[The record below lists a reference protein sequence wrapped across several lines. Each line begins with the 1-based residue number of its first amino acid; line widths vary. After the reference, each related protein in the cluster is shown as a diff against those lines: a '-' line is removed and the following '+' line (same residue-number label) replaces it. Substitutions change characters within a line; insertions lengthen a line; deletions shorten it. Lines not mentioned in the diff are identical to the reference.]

1 MFTTLL
7 LVLLILDSFVLVAA
21 ILLQAGKGTG
31 MAASF
36 GGVSSSPDAF
46 IGTRQA
52 GNWLTQITW
61 WTGGIFIALAFLLQI
76 GAARG
81 RAPKSVLEQGLTPQ
95 PAAPAPAP
103 ASSAP
108 ALPFLPGQNQAVPGT
123 QQGAAPAGKGSAPAT
138 PKAPATQAPAPAS
151 PAPTTTTP
159 APNSKK

>member
-1 MFTTLL
+1 MFITLL
-7 LVLLILDSFVLVAA
+7 LILLILDSFVLVAA
-21 ILLQAGKGTG
+21 ILLQAGKGQG

-52 GNWLTQITW
+52 GTWLTKITW
-61 WTGGIFIALAFLLQI
+61 WAGGIFIAIAFLLQI

-81 RAPKSVLEQGLTPQ
+81 RAPKSVLEQGLTPP

-103 ASSAP
+103 TSSAP
-108 ALPFLPGQNQAVPGT
+108 ALPFLPGQG
-123 QQGAAPAGKGSAPAT
+123 APAHGAQGTAPPGKGSPPAGANTPAT
-138 PKAPATQAPAPAS
+138 KAPTT
-151 PAPTTTTP
+151 PAPTTPAPATP

>member
-52 GNWLTQITW
+52 GNWLTTITW

-81 RAPKSVLEQGLTPQ
+81 RTPKSVLEQGLTPQ
-95 PAAPAPAP
+95 PAAPAPAAP
-103 ASSAP
+103 TSAAP
-108 ALPFLPGQNQAVPGT
+108 ALPFLPGQNQAAPGA
-123 QQGAAPAGKGSAPAT
+123 QGTAPAGKGTAPAT
-138 PKAPATQAPAPAS
+138 TKAPATQAPAPTT
-151 PAPTTTTP
+151 PAPTTP
-159 APNSKK
+159 APNAKK